1 MVVHDE
7 RRHAATTAAWS
18 SATGPSTSA
27 GPATAWASTSAACP
41 PPPAHTHPLQ
51 VSSLR
56 ITVAGRTVVARARI
70 NHRAVAR
77 LVLSRGQQ
85 LARRAALVG
94 SGAERD
100 PRAGAASASSD
111 AGGPSCASASC
122 ASSAT
127 SASASVPHV
136 RWAALVSLAAGVV
149 VALSVAQFAP
159 GQAIERVR
167 VDRPSAAFPKADL
180 IVGSPDEYARV
191 AFNGTSG
198 LDRPLYWRPDYPEG
212 RNNATIDWEVGF
224 DERPLATERIAL
236 ANLTRTGPRTARGDL
251 DRARRRA
258 PRGRDDS
265 GFFVLQVE
273 RRSAP
278 SELVVAFPV
287 APKLHVFVRFLLL
300 RPESDAYVV
309 KGSMLASS
317 WNRGQA
323 LLAMS
328 RTRLEGNLPPALVT
342 ARPRRRESSGLRR
355 RLPPSCS
362 RRTPRCWS
370 GAGSGWR
377 RISSV
382 KTNRL
387 GGYTF
392 R

>member
-1 MVVHDE
+1 
-7 RRHAATTAAWS
+7 
-18 SATGPSTSA
+18 
-27 GPATAWASTSAACP
+27 
-41 PPPAHTHPLQ
+41 
-51 VSSLR
+51 
-56 ITVAGRTVVARARI
+56 
-70 NHRAVAR
+70 
-77 LVLSRGQQ
+77 
-85 LARRAALVG
+85 
-94 SGAERD
+94 
-100 PRAGAASASSD
+100 
-111 AGGPSCASASC
+111 
-122 ASSAT
+122 
-127 SASASVPHV
+127 V

-149 VALSVAQFAP
+149 TALSVAQFAP

-167 VDRPSAAFPKADL
+167 LDRPSAQLPDSL
-180 IVGSPDEYARV
+180 YLLVGSPDEYSRV

-198 LDRPLYWRPDYPEG
+198 RWIGPLYWRPDFPEG
-212 RNNATIDWEVGF
+212 RNNATIDWEVGY
-224 DERPLATERIAL
+224 DERALATERITL
-236 ANLTRTGPRTARGDL
+236 LNLTRDWTEDQ
-251 DRARRRA
+251 RAGISIEHVVGRRVVGTI
-258 PRGRDDS
+258 P

-328 RTRLEGNLPPALVT
+328 RTRLEGNLPPELVT
-342 ARPRRRESSGLRR
+342 ARPRRKGVLGGFVVDFHRHAVVAVPAVLERR
-355 RLPPSCS
+355 
-362 RRTPRCWS
+362 
-370 GAGSGWR
+370 AGSGWR

-392 R
+392 RVKPGTYRVRATLDKRFSATSRAVRMRR